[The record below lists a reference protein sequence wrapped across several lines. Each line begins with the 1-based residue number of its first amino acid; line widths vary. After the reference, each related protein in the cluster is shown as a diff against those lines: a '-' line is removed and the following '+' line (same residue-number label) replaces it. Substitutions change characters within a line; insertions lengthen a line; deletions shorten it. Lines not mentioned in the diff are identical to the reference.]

1 MTETVLTENMLVSI
15 LPSVYAR
22 AFDREVVLLDFG
34 RGEYFA
40 LDEVGAF
47 VWRMLETGTSL
58 RHVAEAVTTQWD
70 VGLEQAMRDVVELV
84 EQLARESLVVL
95 TPRP

>member
-1 MTETVLTENMLVSI
+1 MLVSI
-15 LPSVYAR
+15 LPSIYAR

-47 VWRMLETGTSL
+47 VWRMLENGMPL
-58 RHVAEAVTTQWD
+58 RQIAEAVTAQWD
-70 VGLEQAMRDVVELV
+70 VSLEQATRDVIELV

-95 TPRP
+95 TPKA